1 MITLGVDFGT
11 SSTVAV
17 VGLDGGRAVPLLFGE
32 TPLLPSAV
40 CFGPDGALIVGRD
53 AVRAAR
59 SRPEAFEPH
68 PKARIDDG
76 QVLLGEREVPV
87 PELIGAVLGR
97 VRDEAVRVAGAGVD
111 RLVLTHPAGWG
122 AHRRQTLAE
131 AAAVAGLP
139 APVLVAE
146 PVAAAAY
153 FVHVLGQAI
162 PAGKCI
168 VVYDFG
174 AGTFDASVVRR
185 NADGFEVLAAQGLP
199 DTGGLD
205 VDAAI
210 VAHLGAVHGGRD
222 PAAWGRLTSPSTPDD
237 RRASRA
243 FWDDVR
249 TGKEELSRAS
259 STTIFAPILDLDA
272 VVGREQLDDLA
283 RPLLDR
289 TVDATGLAVRNAGIG
304 TEDVAAVFLVGGA
317 SRMSLAGTLL
327 HRALGVA
334 PMVIEQPELIVA
346 GGTLHVPSPQPAPVT
361 AIRPPAPQTPAAA
374 HRWRL
379 PVAVL
384 AAVLAAAVV
393 IVMLNRSPAVK
404 SSGLVRSTAASATVT
419 ASPFAT
425 LQGHT
430 GQVTAVAFS
439 PDRRTMT
446 TAGLKDGIM
455 VWDVSSPAAP
465 KRIATA
471 DEQDSVELIAYSPDG
486 RIMATD
492 GRGAAVIVWDMT
504 DPAVP
509 RRIATLNHKWWMY
522 AIEFSPDGKTMV
534 TSGGDHTVVLWSM
547 ADPAAP
553 KRIAT
558 LPGDDLR
565 DRTAAVFSPDGKT
578 LATAEHDNSV
588 ALWSLNDTAGL
599 KRIATLPAFKEGVRA
614 VRFSPDGRTLVTVGD
629 SVTIIVWNVTDP
641 AAPQLSTTLPRPR
654 FSVGALAFS
663 PNGRTMALSSWR
675 TVTLWSMADPAAPA
689 RIGDLEGHSDTVSSV
704 EFSPDGRTLAT
715 AANDHTARLWPL
727 PAG

>member
-40 CFGPDGALIVGRD
+40 CAGPDGALIVGRD

-68 PKARIDDG
+68 PKSRIDDG
-76 QVLLGEREVPV
+76 KVLLGEREVPV

-222 PAAWGRLTSPSTPDD
+222 PAAWGRLTAPATPDD

-283 RPLLDR
+283 RPLLER

-304 TEDVAAVFLVGGA
+304 AGDVAAVFLVGGA

-334 PMVIEQPELIVA
+334 PTVIEQPELIVA
-346 GGTLHVPSPQPAPVT
+346 GGTLHVLPP
-361 AIRPPAPQTPAAA
+361 PPAVLRPLASAPPVGQA
-374 HRWRL
+374 HRWRPL
-379 PVAVL
+379 LAVAVVL
-384 AAVLAAAVV
+384 VAVLAAAVV
-393 IVMLNRSPAVK
+393 IVNRDGPPAVRA
-404 SSGLVRSTAASATVT
+404 SGLTRPSAAVT
-419 ASPFAT
+419 ASPFAA
-425 LQGHT
+425 LQGHNS
-430 GQVTAVAFS
+430 QVTAVAFG

-446 TAGLKDGIM
+446 TAGLEDGIM
-455 VWDVSSPAAP
+455 VWDVSNPAAP

-471 DEQDSVELIAYSPDG
+471 DEQDSVGLIAYSPDG
-486 RIMATD
+486 RTMATD
-492 GRGAAVIVWDMT
+492 GRGAAVNVWDMT
-504 DPAVP
+504 DPAAP

-534 TSGGDHTVVLWSM
+534 TSGGDHTVVFWSM

-558 LPGDDLR
+558 HTNDNLKDTTD
-565 DRTAAVFSPDGKT
+565 AVFSPDGKT

-588 ALWSLNDTAGL
+588 ALWSLGDLANL
-599 KRIATLPAFKEGVRA
+599 RRIATLPAFKEGVGA

-629 SVTIIVWNVTDP
+629 SFSILVWDVSDP
-641 AAPQLSTTLPRPR
+641 AAPQLRATLPPPR
-654 FSVGALAFS
+654 IGVGALAFS
-663 PNGRTMALSSWR
+663 PDGRTMALSSWR
-675 TVTLWSMADPAAPA
+675 TVTLWNMANPAAPA
-689 RIGDLEGHSDTVSSV
+689 RIRDLEGHSDTVSSV
-704 EFSPDGRTLAT
+704 AFSPDGKTLAT
-715 AANDHTARLWPL
+715 GASDHTARLWPL
-727 PAG
+727 PPG